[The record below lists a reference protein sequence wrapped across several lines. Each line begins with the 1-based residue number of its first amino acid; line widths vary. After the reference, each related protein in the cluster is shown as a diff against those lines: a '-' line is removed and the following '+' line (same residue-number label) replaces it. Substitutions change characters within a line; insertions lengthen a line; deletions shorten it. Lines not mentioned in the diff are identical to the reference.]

1 MSSKGMCFVSVV
13 GFLCF
18 ICLVLVLGFYFLVCL
33 FVCLRVVLCGEE
45 INFLVQSVS
54 EFAKAKQNFCLK
66 LRDRLH

>member
-1 MSSKGMCFVSVV
+1 MFYLFG
-13 GFLCF
+13 
-18 ICLVLVLGFYFLVCL
+18 LVLGFYFLVCL
-33 FVCLRVVLCGEE
+33 FVCLTVVLCGEE